1 MNANQTPEWKNSR
14 MNPWVSTLTPH
25 QQRRVGKSIEELGEL
40 LGVLGR
46 MQIQG
51 LDEID
56 PSSGKTNRQR
66 FHEETAD
73 VIAQINCN
81 FHAFDMPADDIDERV
96 QEKEAQMHEWE
107 AHYAPAAATSGVA

>member
-1 MNANQTPEWKNSR
+1 

-25 QQRRVGKSIEELGEL
+25 QDRRIGKTIEELAEL
-40 LGVLGR
+40 IAVCGR
-46 MQIQG
+46 LQIQG

-73 VIAQINCN
+73 VIAQINRN
-81 FHAFDMPADDIDERV
+81 FSAFDMPADDIDERV
-96 QEKEAQMHEWE
+96 QAKEFQMGEWE
-107 AHYAPAAATSGVA
+107 AHYASNGVAGSAS